1 MESAVSGGSECWEGG
16 CMVEGFTVWS
26 GLMSAVRGKEG
37 ALDLDRPLSRQRGAD
52 QFSGKGPLK
61 KKLGETRDLTRQ
73 HDGPYFRYKSGV
85 DEQRQQ

>member
-1 MESAVSGGSECWEGG
+1 
-16 CMVEGFTVWS
+16 MVEGFTVWS

-61 KKLGETRDLTRQ
+61 KKARRDAR
-73 HDGPYFRYKSGV
+73 PYKAARRALFPV
-85 DEQRQQ
+85 